1 MNEIK
6 GYFTAIFI
14 IIFWSAICGFGGYI
28 LSNSRAIEQLEQ
40 ANKQL
45 AEKKKKNDDLIK
57 RAREQA
63 DFANQQLR
71 TIGDQL
77 SQQVQSSG
85 RATEELSELV
95 KQIQK
100 QKLSIQV

>member
-28 LSNSRAIEQLEQ
+28 FCNSRAIGQLEQ
-40 ANKQL
+40 ANQQL
-45 AEKKKKNDDLIK
+45 AELQREYD
-57 RAREQA
+57 RAIATAKQQTEL
-63 DFANQQLR
+63 ANQQLR
-71 TIGDQL
+71 SIGDQL

-85 RATEELSELV
+85 RLNNL
-95 KQIQK
+95 Q
-100 QKLSIQV
+100 